1 MERTLGVSAA
11 TASVLVMT
19 SVALPSAWV
28 SLSSPHPHGK
38 REASSAEAQAC
49 LQRSSR
55 EDTGKLDSLSI
66 HLCERDAVTNQGEN
80 ICIENGKVD
89 GSGLKK
95 SVPGDPEWRP
105 GVPSTATRI
114 PPPTHPSPLPSR
126 RSRQRE
132 GGWGAGPSQPE
143 SFLIQLLFHLVE
155 KMKRLAQK
163 DSVLLPLG
171 AVGGQVRGGSRC
183 LGLEPGP
190 AA

>member
-49 LQRSSR
+49 SQRSSR

-105 GVPSTATRI
+105 GVPSTATRSLCPLI
-114 PPPTHPSPLPSR
+114 PHLCPP
-126 RSRQRE
+126 
-132 GGWGAGPSQPE
+132 GGAGREKAAGEQAPASQNP
-143 SFLIQLLFHLVE
+143 F
-155 KMKRLAQK
+155 
-163 DSVLLPLG
+163 
-171 AVGGQVRGGSRC
+171 
-183 LGLEPGP
+183 
-190 AA
+190 